1 MQEKALDWKYLV
13 VIGTVFM
20 ITLVAVMT
28 ASGTITLGEPDGNG
42 VNTSLGKNV
51 TENVTMWN
59 LSENFLNFTLN
70 DSAGNITSLNL
81 TFPSEFTLPANTS
94 SNYTLPSILQIRRQ
108 LRRYGIPVADHLPI
122 SRST

>member
-1 MQEKALDWKYLV
+1 MQEKTLDWKYLV
-13 VIGTVFM
+13 LIGTAFM

-28 ASGTITLGEPDGNG
+28 ASGEITLGVPDDTG
-42 VNTSLGKNV
+42 VNTHWGTNV
-51 TENVTMWN
+51 TENATMV
-59 LSENFLNFTLN
+59 SSDNFLNFTLN
-70 DSAGNITSLNL
+70 DTAGNITSLNL